1 MGGTTK
7 VSGQWN
13 QQGILNGVLGIF
25 LVDSIL
31 KQVIIGAFT
40 FLIVLPIIERVSS
53 IVARSFS
60 GSIVE
65 PELIDSKTIR
75 KIYVGP
81 RVSTKETIEKIEE
94 YVKRYPNQ
102 LSIDSL
108 AIVSEFRE
116 RVSSRKEDNI
126 EDLRQAVAS
135 YLVSDEGTSSDKE
148 SLEMDMK
155 RWQER
160 LSGAR
165 CSASEEW
172 MKRMMTEK
180 HAREAEEVPQ
190 EYEAVESIQAKMRVA
205 DQASRQDT
213 VSSEE
218 TKSLAR
224 EMYEKRQANAYFS
237 IAFLGLFL
245 AFYIMASS
253 ATAASS
259 DWRIPC
265 LAIVVTGSILVR
277 QAMWVYRIRKGYF
290 GNSEHE
296 IRELIAYIL
305 TEAERR
311 DPSNGKR
318 AIVDQFDFADNPLVT
333 MVRLQQAIQRMGGE

>member
-1 MGGTTK
+1 
-7 VSGQWN
+7 
-13 QQGILNGVLGIF
+13 
-25 LVDSIL
+25 
-31 KQVIIGAFT
+31 
-40 FLIVLPIIERVSS
+40 
-53 IVARSFS
+53 
-60 GSIVE
+60 
-65 PELIDSKTIR
+65 
-75 KIYVGP
+75 
-81 RVSTKETIEKIEE
+81 
-94 YVKRYPNQ
+94 
-102 LSIDSL
+102 
-108 AIVSEFRE
+108 
-116 RVSSRKEDNI
+116 
-126 EDLRQAVAS
+126 
-135 YLVSDEGTSSDKE
+135 
-148 SLEMDMK
+148 
-155 RWQER
+155 
-160 LSGAR
+160 
-165 CSASEEW
+165 

-253 ATAASS
+253 AT
-259 DWRIPC
+259 
-265 LAIVVTGSILVR
+265 ILVR